1 MRKVLT
7 LVTVAM
13 LCLSIAAPVFA
24 AAPSASAPVASV
36 NKTAALP
43 VVINGESTLVSAN
56 NTNALSKESKETFK
70 AAQTALKA
78 AAPAGMQTKYFF
90 YNLTSK
96 AGNLT
101 LNIGNVKSVVVKQ
114 FKDGKWVELECTI
127 NADGTVTI
135 PDLGDGPV
143 AVFAD

>member
-43 VVINGESTLVSAN
+43 VVTDGDSTLVSAN
-56 NTNALSKESKETFK
+56 NTGALSKESKETFK
-70 AAQTALKA
+70 AAQAALKA

-90 YNLTSK
+90 YNLTAK

-101 LNIGNVKSVVVKQ
+101 LNVGNVKSVVVKQ